1 MAGLYISNLA
11 QNTSEIKSI
20 TASSGGLLFTGVDL
34 SNIPGGAVVVNIN
47 AITGGTNTATV
58 TLEHST
64 ALGSGYVSVPAAA
77 ILNNNTGVA
86 TTLSTFSTTG
96 TNQTVAVNR
105 ELLRRYLRLNVTG
118 TTITQPAIAF
128 ITIGI
133 AANTATA

>member
-1 MAGLYISNLA
+1 MAFYISNLA
-11 QNTSEIKSI
+11 QTSSEIKVV

-34 SNIPGGAVVVNIN
+34 INIPGGAVVVNIN
-47 AITGGTNTATV
+47 GLTGGTGTATI

-64 ALGSGYVSVPAAA
+64 ALGSGYVAVPAAA
-77 ILNNNTGVA
+77 ILNNNTGAV

-105 ELLRRYLRLNVTG
+105 ELLRRYLRINVTG
-118 TTITQPAIAF
+118 TTITQTIAF
-128 ITIGI
+128 ITIGL